1 MRECPV
7 VDVVSRVL
15 APAPVAGLQ
24 EYLAGGGGRGLAAA
38 RQRDSDA
45 VISDIEAS
53 GLRGRGGAGFP
64 TGRKWRTVVAYEPGE
79 VEPPSVVVNAAE
91 GEPGSFKDREILGR
105 NPYQVLEGA
114 LIAAHAVGADEVIV
128 ALKRSF
134 AEVAERVRA
143 AVEEVR
149 AVGWLDG
156 IDLDVFE
163 GPNEYLYGEETGL
176 LEAIDG
182 RSPFPRIAPPY
193 RRGVEEIVEH
203 LADVDTGSA
212 SAAQVEMAGPT
223 DETVGPP
230 TLVNN
235 VETMAN
241 VPGIMVDGPEWFRS
255 LGTEE
260 SPGTLVCTVT
270 GATQR
275 HGVREVPMGT
285 PLAEVIAEVGGGP
298 HPGQTITAVMG
309 GVSNPLL
316 TAADLDTPLSHEAM
330 QRIGTGLGCGAFI
343 VFDDRTDFA
352 AVAEGVARFLSV
364 ESCGQCSPCKRD
376 GLALADLFGRV
387 RRSEADHDDLAAID
401 DRLRTVTDSARCN
414 LAYQYQQVLQSILD
428 EFGDDIRGHVDGTV
442 AAADPEL
449 IAPIVELGPYAVLDE
464 RQSDKQP
471 DWTHNAPWS
480 GQWPADRLDDHR
492 SGEVAE

>member
-1 MRECPV
+1 
-7 VDVVSRVL
+7 VDVVARVL
-15 APAPVAGLQ
+15 APARVVGLQ
-24 EYLAGGGGRGLAAA
+24 QYLEGGGGRGLAAS
-38 RQRDSDA
+38 RQRASDA
-45 VISDIEAS
+45 VIGDIEAS

-64 TGRKWRTVVAYEPGE
+64 TGRKWRTVVAYESGE
-79 VEPPSVVVNAAE
+79 MELPSVVVNAAE

-105 NPYQVLEGA
+105 NPYRVLEGA
-114 LIAAHAVGADEVIV
+114 LIAAHAVGAGEVIV

-134 AEVAERVRA
+134 AGVAERVREA
-143 AVEEVR
+143 IEEVR

-156 IDLDVFE
+156 VDIGVFE
-163 GPNEYLYGEETGL
+163 GPGEYLYGEETGL

-182 RSPFPRIAPPY
+182 RPPFPRIAPPY
-193 RRGVEEIVEH
+193 RRGVEEIVERP
-203 LADVDTGSA
+203 ADVDTGSA

-223 DETVGPP
+223 DESVGPP

-241 VPGIMVDGPEWFRS
+241 VPGIMVEGPEWFRS

-285 PLAEVIAEVGGGP
+285 PLAEMIEVIGGGP
-298 HPGQTITAVMG
+298 KPGRTITAVMG

-316 TAADLDTPLSHEAM
+316 TAAQLDTPLSHEAM
-330 QRIGTGLGCGAFI
+330 QQIGTGLGCGAFI
-343 VFDDRTDFA
+343 VFDDRTDLA

-364 ESCGQCSPCKRD
+364 ESCGQCTPCKRD

-387 RRSEADHDDLAAID
+387 RRSEADDDDLAAID

-414 LAYQYQQVLQSILD
+414 LAYQYLQVLQSILD
-428 EFGDDIRGHVDGTV
+428 GFGDELRGHVDGAMD
-442 AAADPEL
+442 AAESEL
-449 IAPIVELGPYAVLDE
+449 IAPIVELDGPHAVLDDHQCE
-464 RQSDKQP
+464 KQP
-471 DWTHNAPWS
+471 DWTYDAPWS
-480 GQWPADRLDDHR
+480 GKSPAERLGNHR
-492 SGEVAE
+492 HDEEAE